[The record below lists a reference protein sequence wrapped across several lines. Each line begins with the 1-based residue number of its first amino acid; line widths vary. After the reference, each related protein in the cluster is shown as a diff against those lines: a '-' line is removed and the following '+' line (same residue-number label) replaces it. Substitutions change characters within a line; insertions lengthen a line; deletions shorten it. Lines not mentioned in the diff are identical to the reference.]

1 MCFRQFWDVVTGVIM
16 GTDVAT
22 DVLQILEFSQA
33 DGERAR
39 FLFYVSLGIY
49 ISNAIIWT
57 FIYLCIIYFWRSWA
71 EGKSGKKKMPISQYE
86 RNLKKDYVL
95 F

>member
-22 DVLQILEFSQA
+22 DVLQILEFSHTEG
-33 DGERAR
+33 DRAR

-57 FIYLCIIYFWRSWA
+57 IIYLCIIYFWKSWTRG
-71 EGKSGKKKMPISQYE
+71 E
-86 RNLKKDYVL
+86 KKDLYPFSL
-95 F
+95 EKTRIMGHK